1 MNSELGR
8 TIEEYRKIVDN
19 RVFSTKNT
27 MPSDSK
33 RKYHNSNRKQY
44 PLSRI
49 TPEEL
54 HLSIDKIKLGI
65 LKQSAANWLYL
76 AHLERIRIDNL
87 KNNDNGGQKNV

>member
-33 RKYHNSNRKQY
+33 RKYHNANRKQY
-44 PLSRI
+44 PLPRI

-54 HLSIDKIKLGI
+54 SLFIDKIKLGVV
-65 LKQSAANWLYL
+65 KQSAANWLYL
-76 AHLERIRIDNL
+76 SHLERIRINNL